1 MSLVPMTGGRG
12 RTGGALGMT
21 TTTTATTTMTL
32 TPRTLLHIVS
42 THLIPLVDNSIGLP
56 SLVSAPPFIIFR
68 VNWLAAI
75 FWEGSP
81 PTKRNELPLFLSFLS
96 RLSLSLSLFFDA
108 TQNNSTQR
116 KCLQCSRLKKYHVL
130 YTYLP
135 TSISS
140 SPPKNNP
147 PAPRPVPP
155 RPRPRPN
162 SESSDLDLAAVI
174 AA

>member
-1 MSLVPMTGGRG
+1 VSLVQMTGGRG

-75 FWEGSP
+75 FWEGAPQQNATSSP
-81 PTKRNELPLFLSFLS
+81 FFSLFSLDS
-96 RLSLSLSLFFDA
+96 LSLSLSL
-108 TQNNSTQR
+108 S
-116 KCLQCSRLKKYHVL
+116 LL
-130 YTYLP
+130 
-135 TSISS
+135 
-140 SPPKNNP
+140 
-147 PAPRPVPP
+147 
-155 RPRPRPN
+155 
-162 SESSDLDLAAVI
+162 
-174 AA
+174 